1 MRRWLAVLLMLT
13 MMLVPA
19 LAQAETAVR
28 LVVDGVEV
36 QTDVAPVLENDRT
49 LVPIR
54 AVTEALGF
62 EVEWDQ
68 ETRTAT
74 LTKGETT
81 IQLTVGSPEA
91 VVNGEKV
98 ALDVAPF
105 IVSDRMMV
113 PVRFVAEE
121 IGLLVDW
128 EQETRTVLITS
139 QPPADEAAETG
150 ESDEDGEADEAGEP
164 AGVVDPAALE
174 LLAQAHA
181 ASEVNVRQT
190 GHFTVTIE
198 GGLIPVDSEMFLE
211 MYQETPER
219 ALGYNTVRAFGM
231 EQTIGVAVLDGQYWM
246 QDETGAWAQMALEEM
261 APTDRLSDPSALV
274 NLNPAEYDWASA
286 TVTREA
292 YEETELEVVTVVMD
306 KAGLA
311 ALIGEASELITDV
324 RMEARYWL
332 NDDGTLHHID
342 VYVETIAGE
351 PVPMRVVMQGTVF
364 IEPWDGTIEFP
375 PEITGAAE

>member
-1 MRRWLAVLLMLT
+1 MRRVLALLMMLT

-81 IQLTVGSPEA
+81 IQLTVGRPEA

-128 EQETRTVLITS
+128 EHETRTVLITS

-174 LLAQAHA
+174 LLAQAHV

-198 GGLIPVDSEMFLE
+198 GGLIPVDSEIFLE

-219 ALGYNTVRAFGM
+219 SLGYNTVRAFGM

-292 YEETELEVVTVVMD
+292 YEETELQVVTVVMD